1 MLPSGKAG
9 KEYIDEY
16 TRLILEWVNGSN
28 FQCIAIKACMIMPSL
43 LLQNCSR
50 NSKAKNHTESHK
62 GRLKL
67 WKGDFDVIVREEHFL
82 QSKLIYQNSPT
93 SIEVM
98 AKKFNNFM
106 LSGKVNAVLRPLS
119 DTESAGILSTN
130 IQTIDLLQN
139 TMTIYYTARK
149 NYMKNMHI
157 K

>member
-1 MLPSGKAG
+1 
-9 KEYIDEY
+9 
-16 TRLILEWVNGSN
+16 
-28 FQCIAIKACMIMPSL
+28 
-43 LLQNCSR
+43 
-50 NSKAKNHTESHK
+50 
-62 GRLKL
+62 
-67 WKGDFDVIVREEHFL
+67 
-82 QSKLIYQNSPT
+82 
-93 SIEVM
+93 M

-149 NYMKNMHI
+149 NYMKNMHT